1 MVAFNPQTQ
10 DTGVPD
16 MTGNSRGT
24 GANRTFETLFSGLQD
39 VAGNV
44 LEIKDKEQRFQILGE
59 SQNVFDTVNKEFG
72 LDVPDGV
79 NDGLESIKVLQNAV
93 KQGKI
98 SEVNYYGRLATLSK
112 QLRSRYPGYEDVVD
126 QTIQSV
132 TGTRPA
138 NAYRDA
144 IFQEL
149 SAAAEG
155 ASSEQKFKRQWEKDN
170 EGELGVL
177 FGPEYF
183 ENPEAYDFQKVR
195 ARVAAFK
202 AEKTQ
207 IEAERDRLALA
218 NSQGDFNDKRAARA
232 IDRDFTFIV
241 QSTLNRAVG
250 ADQTS
255 FAQKIDEF
263 VAKGGGSAQEIQ
275 GFINTISQAEAE
287 VRTALLTR
295 GREAYVAGGLASNE
309 TVNKAVDEALYPLL
323 KAKEAVLGGDFKL
336 AGRFATITQIMK
348 DEQVAGMMEDPQ
360 FRAGAGLDFINKSL
374 GDQYFQSRLLEM
386 EDLALEVAGRAALG
400 QSNALKSVIE
410 HGNSKLSRDTLKSS
424 FKVLTDPNL
433 QAENFSNV
441 VDQLFGPQAIDFMSP
456 KVVAAE
462 DLEKIYT
469 DFLRPEVT
477 QAVFSKG
484 TEADKEKYTQW
495 AYSKALAIPAFRAAA
510 GDINTILGMIPGA
523 KAEFDEKNLR
533 VRIVTTPSLG
543 VVQGAQDTLNTLVA
557 PALEKGMRAV
567 GWEPYGRAT
576 NALNKVLATLKP
588 IFDVSGEDPVEGT
601 KRLLRDLSIE
611 INGDSP
617 ESANQKN
624 KGFFGW
630 VYDAVNQSQD
640 SGKSESKSTDAK
652 SRGRELPEVPNQD
665 SEIDFLFEQ
674 DESDLEDGLGT
685 PVGSVVS
692 AGKGYTEVRR
702 GNEVIRR
709 QGSRAWRN
717 NNPGNIEYGPFA
729 RSKGAVGSD
738 GRFAV
743 FETYEA
749 GRAAKEALLF
759 ESSSYR
765 GRTIAEAIARYAPPS
780 ENDTSAYARA
790 VARAIGVPVTTKLLE
805 LSKAE
810 RTLMLDAME
819 KVEGFKPG
827 KESPVG

>member
-10 DTGVPD
+10 DIGVPD

-24 GANRTFETLFSGLQD
+24 GANRTFETLFSGIQN

-44 LEIKDKEQRFQILGE
+44 LDIKDKEQKFQILEG
-59 SQNVFDTVNKEFG
+59 SQGVFDQVNKEFG
-72 LDVPDGV
+72 LEVPDGV
-79 NDGLESIKVLQNAV
+79 NDGLETMKTLQNAV

-112 QLRSRYPGYEDVVD
+112 QLRSKYPGYEDVVD

-144 IFQEL
+144 IFQEI

-170 EGELGVL
+170 EGELAAI

-195 ARVAAFK
+195 AKVAGFK

-218 NSQGDFNDKRAARA
+218 NSQGDFNDKRAKRT
-232 IDRDFTFIV
+232 IDRDFTFITSSV
-241 QSTLNRAVG
+241 LNSSVG
-250 ADQTS
+250 ANSPS
-255 FAQKIDEF
+255 FSQKLEEF
-263 VAKGGGSAQEIQ
+263 VAKGGGSAQETQ
-275 GFINTISQAEAE
+275 EFISTISKAESDLR
-287 VRTALLTR
+287 VALLSR
-295 GREAYVAGGLASNE
+295 GREAYVAAGLASNDD
-309 TVNKAVDEALYPLL
+309 VNKAIEEAMYPLT

-336 AGRFATITQIMK
+336 AGKFATITQIMK
-348 DEQVAGMMEDPQ
+348 DEQVAGMMEDPT
-360 FRAGAGLDFINKSL
+360 FRAGAGLDFINKAL
-374 GDQYFQSRLLEM
+374 GDQYFGSRVLEM
-386 EDLALEVAGRAALG
+386 EDLALEVAGRTALG
-400 QSNALKSVIE
+400 QQGALRSVIE

-441 VDQLFGPQAIDFMSP
+441 IDQLFGPQAIDFMSP

-510 GDINTILGMIPGA
+510 GDINTVLGMIPGA
-523 KAEFDEKNLR
+523 KVEFDEKNLR

-543 VVQGAQDTLNTLVA
+543 VVQGAQGTLNTLVA

-576 NALNKVLATLKP
+576 NALNKVLATMKP
-588 IFDVSGEDPVEGT
+588 IMEASGEDPVEGT
-601 KRLLRDLSIE
+601 KRLLKDLSVD
-611 INGDSP
+611 INGQSP
-617 ESANQKN
+617 DSANPKGL
-624 KGFFGW
+624 GFFGW
-630 VYDAVNQSQD
+630 IWQAV
-640 SGKSESKSTDAK
+640 GVSEAGASEGPSKAK
-652 SRGRELPEVPNQD
+652 GSALPEIPNSD

-674 DESDLEDGLGT
+674 DESDLEDGLGS
-685 PVGSVVS
+685 PLGSVAS
-692 AGKGYTEVRR
+692 AGKGFTDVKV
-702 GNEVIRR
+702 GDKTVRR

-717 NNPGNIEYGPFA
+717 NNPGNIEYGAFA
-729 RSKGAVGSD
+729 RSKGAIGSD

-743 FETYEA
+743 FDTYES
-749 GRAAKEALLF
+749 GRKAKEALLF
-759 ESSSYR
+759 ESSSYKD
-765 GRTIAEAIARYAPPS
+765 RTIAQAIARYAPPS
-780 ENDTSAYARA
+780 ENDTQSYARA
-790 VARAIGVPVTTKLLE
+790 VARAVGVLPTTKLSE
-805 LSKAE
+805 LSATE

-827 KESPVG
+827 KEVILG